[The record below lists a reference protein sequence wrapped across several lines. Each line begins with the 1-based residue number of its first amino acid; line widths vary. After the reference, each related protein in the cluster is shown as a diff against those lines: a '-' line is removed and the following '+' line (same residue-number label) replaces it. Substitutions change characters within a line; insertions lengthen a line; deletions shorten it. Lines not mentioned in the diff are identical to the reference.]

1 MEIVTV
7 TSQQADAFARGAHLT
22 QQTIAALVEFLKVE
36 IDVGTTM
43 VAAARQPCTS
53 NEARARRLMHAT
65 AALNAVENYLWR
77 VRAELSV
84 FDELTFSAERLR
96 FEIEAAKIAA
106 EPNS

>member
-1 MEIVTV
+1 V
-7 TSQQADAFARGAHLT
+7 TSQQADAFARGEQLT
-22 QQTIAALVEFLKVE
+22 QQTIAALVEFLKV
-36 IDVGTTM
+36 GTTM

-53 NEARARRLMHAT
+53 DEARARRLMHAT